1 MAERPRLRAVA
12 RLITNSNCVGWAV
25 LIRKLEHYGR
35 VSETPAK
42 AAPAR
47 AVVDMGREMGQEIAN
62 GGPIDDGGRGA
73 PPNAASCARWAC
85 KNAGI
90 STKGSLGS

>member
-1 MAERPRLRAVA
+1 MTERPRLRAVA

-25 LIRKLEHYGR
+25 LIRKLEPYGR

-47 AVVDMGREMGQEIAN
+47 AVLEHGAGN
-62 GGPIDDGGRGA
+62 GSGDCERGA
-73 PPNAASCARWAC
+73 YRRRRARGATERGELR
-85 KNAGI
+85 KMGV
-90 STKGSLGS
+90 